1 MRHRVLIVGGGTAG
15 ITTAAALRRKGVEDI
30 AIIEPSETHYY
41 QPLWTLVGAGVVARE
56 TTARTEAS
64 VMPKGVRWI
73 RDRVK
78 AFDPIA
84 GAVETEAKGRVEYEF
99 LVVAAGLQLDWDR
112 VEGLRDALATPH
124 VSSVYDYQRS
134 TETWEM
140 LRAVE
145 RGHVLFTCP
154 PMPIKCAGAPQK
166 IAYMMADHLKR
177 SGRRAQCEVSYATAT
192 PTIFGVKEYAE
203 ILVTIAERHGIDV
216 RYQHK
221 LVGVDGAAREAVF
234 AVTRAEETATERV
247 PYEALHVVPPQSAP
261 DFVKQSPLACQE
273 GTDKGWMEVDKNT
286 LQHPRYDRVFGL
298 GDVTT
303 TPNAKTG
310 AAIRHQVPVLVENLR
325 ARIGERELSASYG
338 GYGACP
344 LVTARGKMLLA
355 EFDYT
360 KKPTPTLPINTM
372 KERYSMWLL
381 KRYALPWAYW
391 NLMMRGIV

>member
-1 MRHRVLIVGGGTAG
+1 MQHRVLIVGGGTAG
-15 ITTAAALRRKGVEDI
+15 ITTAAVLRRKGVEDI

-41 QPLWTLVGAGVVARE
+41 QPAWTLVASGLIPRE
-56 TTARTEAS
+56 STARPEAS
-64 VMPKGVRWI
+64 VMPKGVRWV
-73 RDRVK
+73 RDRAK

-84 GAVETEAKGRVEYEF
+84 NAVETEAKGRIEYDF
-99 LVVAAGLQLDWDR
+99 LVVAPGLQLDWDGI
-112 VEGLRDALATPH
+112 EGLRDALATPH
-124 VSSVYDYQRS
+124 VSSIYDYQRS

-145 RGHVLFTCP
+145 RGHVVFTCP

-166 IAYMMADHLKR
+166 IAYMMADHLRR
-177 SGRRAQCEVSYATAT
+177 SGRRSQCEVSYATAL
-192 PTIFGVKEYAE
+192 PVIFGVKAYAE
-203 ILVTIAERHGIDV
+203 LLVEIAARHGIDV

-234 AVTRAEETATERV
+234 EVTQGEEKKTERIG
-247 PYEALHVVPPQSAP
+247 YEALHVVPPQSAP
-261 DFVKQSPLACQE
+261 DFVKQSPLACAE
-273 GTDKGWMEVDKNT
+273 GAGKGWVEVDKNT
-286 LQHPRYDRVFGL
+286 LQHPRYDRIFGL
-298 GDVTT
+298 GDATT

-310 AAIRHQVPVLVENLR
+310 AAIRHQVPVLVENLL
-325 ARIGERELSASYG
+325 ARMQDRELKASYG

-344 LVTARGKMLLA
+344 LVTGRGKVLLA

-360 KKPTPTLPINTM
+360 QEPTPTLPINTM